1 MNNIYSLFFKAFAGG
16 SLAGI
21 SLSEGNYI
29 FMLLGISLLW
39 PASKNPWGGFC
50 WGAMAILWSHKW
62 LLYLHP
68 ISWVGINSNLSL
80 PITIFIWLFCGA
92 FGGALVFI
100 WSALSGFLAP
110 GRRQFSKLENK
121 FIYAVLLSTIWGLTE
136 ELLSRGPLFWMGI
149 GPSLLPQDRY
159 LAGLARWIGSGG
171 LASIHLLVGWWIWQ
185 LSIAFEARKTLKEL
199 ISLGVVYLS
208 LAHLIG
214 FILLLDSPTD
224 SSEKVAMWQT
234 NIPIRQKFSH
244 EEINALPSKVN
255 RALTDAAE
263 MNASFLIAPE
273 GTLPLDRS
281 KIRDFPIK
289 FLTGGFRKIKGSL
302 RSSLLVFHPDEES
315 FSDVLDKSR
324 LVPLGEWIPAL
335 PSFLKNGLSA
345 VGGIE
350 SGNPS
355 RLLDWEG
362 PSFAGAICYELSN
375 GKALAKAVNQGA
387 QWILVI
393 ANLDPYPISLQ
404 SQFLSIAQ
412 LRSIETSKN
421 LISVS
426 NTGPTSLIKS
436 NGKIDTLLEPNK
448 ELVKLVD
455 LELNGKRTLYILMCD
470 VPLIST
476 VFISLIGV
484 LRLRKYGYY

>member
-1 MNNIYSLFFKAFAGG
+1 MTNIYSLFFKALAGG
-16 SLAGI
+16 CLAGI

-39 PASKNPWGGFC
+39 PVSRNPWGGFC

-62 LLYLHP
+62 LLALHP

-80 PITIFIWLFCGA
+80 PITIFIWFVCGA
-92 FGGALVFI
+92 FGGGLVFI
-100 WSALSGFLAP
+100 WSALSSFLAP
-110 GRRQFSKLENK
+110 GRLQFSKLENK
-121 FIYAVLLSTIWGLTE
+121 FIYAVLLSTIWGLSE
-136 ELLSRGPLFWMGI
+136 EILSRGPLFWMGL
-149 GPSLLPQDRY
+149 GSSLLPQDRY

-171 LASIHLLVGWWIWQ
+171 LASIHLLIGWWIWQ
-185 LSIAFEARKTLKEL
+185 ISSAFQARKPFKKL
-199 ISLGVVYLS
+199 IALGFACFS

-214 FILLLDSPTD
+214 FTLLLDSPTD
-224 SSEKVAMWQT
+224 SAEQVALWQT
-234 NIPIRQKFSH
+234 NIPIRQKFSQ
-244 EEINALPSKVN
+244 EEINVFPSKVN
-255 RALTDAAE
+255 RAFTEAIK
-263 MNASFLIAPE
+263 MNASFLISPE

-289 FLTGGFRKIKGSL
+289 FLSGGFRKINGSL
-302 RSSLLVFHPDEES
+302 RSSLLVFNPGDES
-315 FSDVLDKSR
+315 FSYVLDKSR

-335 PSFLKNGLSA
+335 PTFLKNGLSA

-375 GKALAKAVNQGA
+375 GKAIAKAVKQGA
-387 QWILVI
+387 KWILVI

-404 SQFLSIAQ
+404 RQFLSMAQ

-436 NGKIDTLLEPNK
+436 NGRIDTLLKPNK
-448 ELVKLVD
+448 ELVQLVN
-455 LELNGKRTLYILMCD
+455 LELNEKKTVYTFISDL
-470 VPLIST
+470 PLIL
-476 VFISLIGV
+476 VIFISLIGV
-484 LRLRKYGYY
+484 LRLRKYG

>member
-1 MNNIYSLFFKAFAGG
+1 MNNIYSLFIKAFAGG
-16 SLAGI
+16 ALAGI

-62 LLYLHP
+62 LLSLHP
-68 ISWVGINSNLSL
+68 ISWVGISSNLSL
-80 PITIFIWLFCGA
+80 PITIFLWLFCGV
-92 FGGALVFI
+92 FGGGLVFI
-100 WSALSGFLAP
+100 WSALGGCLAP
-110 GRRQFSKLENK
+110 GRLQVSKLENK

-136 ELLSRGPLFWMGI
+136 ELLSRGPLFWMGV
-149 GPSLLPQDRY
+149 GPSLLPQDRC

-171 LASIHLLVGWWIWQ
+171 LASIHLLVGWWMWQ
-185 LSIAFEARKTLKEL
+185 LSIAFQTRKKFKKF
-199 ISLGVVYLS
+199 IILGFAYFS

-234 NIPIRQKFSH
+234 NIPIRQKFSQQ
-244 EEINALPSKVN
+244 EINALPSKVN
-255 RALTDAAE
+255 RALTDAIE

-281 KIRDFPIK
+281 KIRDFPIN
-289 FLTGGFRKIKGSL
+289 FLSGGFRKINGSL
-302 RSSLLVFHPDEES
+302 RSSLLVFNPGEES

-324 LVPLGEWIPAL
+324 LVPLGEWIPVL
-335 PSFLKNGLSA
+335 PNFLKNGLSA
-345 VGGIE
+345 VGGVE

-362 PSFAGAICYELSN
+362 PSFAGVICYEVSN
-375 GKALAKAVNQGA
+375 GKAIAKAVNQGA
-387 QWILVI
+387 KWILVI

-404 SQFLSIAQ
+404 RQFLSMSQ
-412 LRSIETSKN
+412 LRSIETSKD

-426 NTGPTSLIKS
+426 NTGPTSLIKN
-436 NGKIDTLLEPNK
+436 NGRIDTLLKPNK
-448 ELVKLVD
+448 ELVQLVD
-455 LELNGKRTLYILMCD
+455 LELNGKKTLYTYASDFPMI
-470 VPLIST
+470 T
-476 VFISLIGV
+476 VTLVSLIVV
-484 LRLRKYGYY
+484 LRLRKYD

>member
-1 MNNIYSLFFKAFAGG
+1 MTSIDSLFFKAFAGG
-16 SLAGI
+16 ALAGI

-29 FMLLGISLLW
+29 CMLFGISLLW

-62 LLYLHP
+62 LLALHP
-68 ISWVGINSNLSL
+68 ISWVGISSNLSL

-92 FGGALVFI
+92 FGGVLVLL
-100 WSALSGFLAP
+100 WSALGGFLVP
-110 GRRQFSKLENK
+110 ERMRFSKLENK
-121 FIYAVLLSTIWGLTE
+121 FIYAVLLSTMWGLAE
-136 ELLSRGPLFWMGI
+136 EILSRGPLFWIGI

-171 LASIHLLVGWWIWQ
+171 LTSFHLLVGWWIWQ
-185 LSIAFEARKTLKEL
+185 LSITFDAKKKLKKL
-199 ISLGVVYLS
+199 ISLGVLYLS

-224 SSEKVAMWQT
+224 YSEQIAVWQT
-234 NIPIRQKFSH
+234 NIPIRQKFSQK
-244 EEINALPSKVN
+244 EINALPSKIN
-255 RALTDAAE
+255 KALTEAKE
-263 MNASFLIAPE
+263 KNASFLIAPE
-273 GTLPLDRS
+273 GTLPLNF

-289 FLTGGFRKIKGSL
+289 FLSGGFRKINGSL
-302 RSSLLVFHPDEES
+302 RSSLLVFHPSEEI
-315 FSDVLDKSR
+315 FSNVLDKSR

-335 PSFLKNGLSA
+335 PNFMKNGLSA

-350 SGNPS
+350 SGNSS

-375 GKALAKAVNQGA
+375 GKAIAKAVNQGA
-387 QWILVI
+387 KWILVI

-404 SQFLSIAQ
+404 RQFLSIAQ
-412 LRSIETSKN
+412 LRSIENSKD

-436 NGKIDTLLEPNK
+436 NGKIETLLKPNK
-448 ELVKLVD
+448 EIVQNFE
-455 LELNGKRTLYILMCD
+455 LELNGKKTVYTYIYDLI
-470 VPLIST
+470 LIS
-476 VFISLIGV
+476 VFLLSLIGV
-484 LRLRKYGYY
+484 LKIRKYS